1 MESIQL
7 HDGRQLAYAEYG
19 DPGGRPIF
27 LFHGIPGSHIFRP
40 PLDDLTAR
48 KGVRLITVD
57 RPGYGG
63 SDFLP
68 GRRIRDWP
76 SDLCALADALKLD
89 RFAVCGHSG
98 GGPYVLACAR
108 FISGRL
114 TAAAVIS
121 SLGPAD
127 APGALDGI
135 IAQNRLGFT
144 VGARLPWPLFRL
156 AMGYVFRRGRDHPKE
171 LVHPDYRNPLNPD
184 NAMLAMPGGWQV
196 CLDSTREAFQQGVLG
211 HAWEGYSLIRPWGFS
226 MAEITMPLD
235 LWHGVLD
242 VDAPVGMGRAIA
254 RAVPNCRARFL
265 EGEGH
270 LLIFKYW
277 GEILDTLS

>member
-1 MESIQL
+1 MKSIVL
-7 HDGRQLAYAEYG
+7 PDGRSLAFAEYG
-19 DPGGRPIF
+19 DPGGKPLF
-27 LFHGIPGSHIFRP
+27 LFHGVPGSRIFRP

-48 KGVRLITVD
+48 KHVRLITVD

-63 SDFLP
+63 STFRH
-68 GRRIRDWP
+68 GRRITDWP
-76 SDLCALADALKLD
+76 EDILHLADALRLD

-108 FISGRL
+108 FIPERL
-114 TAAAVIS
+114 TAAGVIS

-135 IAQNRLGFT
+135 IVQNRLGIT
-144 VGARLPWPLFRL
+144 VGGKLPWPLFRL
-156 AMGYVFRRGRDHPKE
+156 AMGFVFRWGKDHPE
-171 LVHPDYRNPLNPD
+171 TLVHPDGDNPANPD

-196 CLDSTREAFQQGVLG
+196 CLDSTREAFRQGMVG
-211 HAWEGYSLIRPWGFS
+211 HAREAYIDVRPWGFS
-226 MAEITMPLD
+226 IEEISIPVD
-235 LWHGVLD
+235 LWHGLLD
-242 VDAPVGMGRAIA
+242 NNAPVGMGRAIA
-254 RAVPNCRARFL
+254 RSVPQCRAHFL

-277 GEILDTLS
+277 AEIVDALA